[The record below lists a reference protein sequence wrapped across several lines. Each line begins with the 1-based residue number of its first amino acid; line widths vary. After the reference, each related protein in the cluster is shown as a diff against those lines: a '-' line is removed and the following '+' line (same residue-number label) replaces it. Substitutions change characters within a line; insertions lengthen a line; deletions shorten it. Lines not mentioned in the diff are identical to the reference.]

1 MTCAELEIL
10 LCDYVDGTLR
20 AEERSALESHL
31 AGCSA
36 CAELAKDVAGV
47 TAFIETVAPA
57 EPPAELL
64 TRILHELPTGRP
76 AAEKRSWWWKLTG
89 GPVQALLQPRYVMG
103 MAMTVLSF
111 SMIARFAH
119 IEPRQLRPADL
130 DPVKIWASIDDR
142 SHRMWDRT
150 MKYYDNL
157 RLVIE
162 IQSRLKEWTD
172 QEPAPN
178 AGASKQKA
186 ESSGQKPEAGTS
198 EKKR

>member
-20 AEERSALESHL
+20 GEERTALESHL
-31 AGCSA
+31 AECSA

-64 TRILHELPTGRP
+64 TRILHELPTARP
-76 AAEKRSWWWKLTG
+76 KAEKRPLWWKLTG
-89 GPVQALLQPRYVMG
+89 GPLQALLQPRYVMG

-111 SMIARFAH
+111 SMIAKFAH